1 MSKKKHGM
9 LVYRENPA
17 EHGPRQSQPSSAE
30 GGELIT
36 STMSNIMVLTLLPVA
51 VTPLPYA
58 LAFFGSVLLRRG
70 AFFTSLA
77 LGNCDR

>member
-30 GGELIT
+30 GGELKT
-36 STMSNIMVLTLLPVA
+36 SNIVLTLLPVA